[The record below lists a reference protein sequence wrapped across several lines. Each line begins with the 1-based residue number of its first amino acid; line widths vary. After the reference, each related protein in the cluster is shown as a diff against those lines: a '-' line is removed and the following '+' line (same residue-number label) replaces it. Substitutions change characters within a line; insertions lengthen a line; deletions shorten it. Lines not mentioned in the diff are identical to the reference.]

1 MVTFDDAAK
10 RRIRFLTRRGLL
22 ELDILLEQF
31 MATEFQRLGDDELAV
46 FVEIL
51 DLPDQDFLAL
61 ANRQKETDNPRFA
74 SLLDKIRRCKAV

>member
-1 MVTFDDAAK
+1 MVTFDDTAK

-22 ELDILLEQF
+22 ELDILLGRF
-31 MATEFQRLGDDELAV
+31 MATEFQRLGDDELEV

-61 ANRQKETDNPRFA
+61 ANGQKETDNPRFA
-74 SLLDKIRRCKAV
+74 PLLDKIRRCKAV